1 MGYGYG
7 LKEKCSHG
15 TNFKWEINETKSI
28 VAWEVAPLQRLV
40 DPFNQRQTQKSEKE
54 STKKEQWPKSG
65 PD

>member
-28 VAWEVAPLQRLV
+28 VAREVAPLQRLV
-40 DPFNQRQTQKSEKE
+40 EPFNQRQTQKVR
-54 STKKEQWPKSG
+54 KKAQKRSSG
-65 PD
+65 P